1 MGELLNNLQD
11 ALQQNQQL
19 LVATLILARVVSM
32 ITMTP
37 FFGSKAAPFEVKMG
51 LSIGL
56 TLVVYQFAFD
66 AARAYGPIPISPIPF
81 LLLMLK
87 EVFIGVTL
95 GFVISKIFW
104 AMEVAGRLI
113 DTVRGA
119 SMAEVMVPQSGSRAT
134 PFGDM
139 LYQLLIVFF
148 MALGGH
154 RWFIQYFAL
163 SFEKLPLNYAIQ
175 LSDNAMV
182 PFFEHIIRLTAE
194 LVMLGVLVA
203 APIVAATFI
212 SDVVFGILN
221 RVAPQLNAYFMSMP
235 VKAIAGVIM
244 MFILLEPLAVRI
256 EDYVVWQLKEVETT
270 LELINSARESSTTP

>member
-1 MGELLNNLQD
+1 MPEILQQLQE
-11 ALQQNQQL
+11 ALRQNQQL
-19 LVATLILARVVSM
+19 LVGVMILARTASM
-32 ITMTP
+32 IAMTP
-37 FFGSKAAPFEVKMG
+37 FFGSKAAPFEIKMG

-56 TLVVYQFAFD
+56 TLVVYTFAFD

-104 AMEVAGRLI
+104 SMEVAGRLI
-113 DTVRGA
+113 DTVRGS
-119 SMAEVMVPQSGSRAT
+119 SMAEVMVPQSGQRAT

-154 RWFIQYFAL
+154 RWFIEYYAL
-163 SFEKLPLNYAIQ
+163 SFEKLPLNYALK
-175 LSDNAMV
+175 LSDDAMV

-194 LVMLGVLVA
+194 LIMLGVLVA
-203 APIVAATFI
+203 TPIVAATFI

-244 MFILLEPLAVRI
+244 MFILLEPLAIRI
-256 EDYVVWQLKEVETT
+256 QDYVVWQLKEVETT
-270 LELINSARESSTTP
+270 LDLLDLGRQNASQ

>member
-1 MGELLNNLQD
+1 MPEVLQSLQD
-11 ALQQNQQL
+11 ALRQNQQL
-19 LVATLILARVVSM
+19 LVAVLILARTASM

-37 FFGSKAAPFEVKMG
+37 FFGSRAAPFEIKMG

-56 TLVVYQFAFD
+56 TLIVYTFAFD
-66 AARAYGPIPISPIPF
+66 AARAYGPIPVSPIPF

-87 EVFIGVTL
+87 EVFIGLIL
-95 GFVISKIFW
+95 GFVVSKVFW
-104 AMEVAGRLI
+104 AVEIAGRLI
-113 DTVRGA
+113 DTVRGS
-119 SMAEVMVPQSGSRAT
+119 SMAEVMVPESGTRAT
-134 PFGDM
+134 PFGDL

-154 RWFIQYFAL
+154 RWFIEYYAI
-163 SFEKLPLNYAIQ
+163 SFEKLPLNYAIR
-175 LSDNAMV
+175 LSDDAMV
-182 PFFEHIIRLTAE
+182 PFFDHIIRLTAE
-194 LVMLGVLVA
+194 LIMLGVLVA
-203 APIVAATFI
+203 TPIVAATFI

-270 LELINSARESSTTP
+270 LDLLELGRQNAAQ